1 MSVTDYLGGGV
12 KMAPL
17 QKRALYSLIG
27 GLVAILAFVV
37 VLVIQGD
44 VTAFENDQN
53 LRIFMYAAW
62 IGVPLIYLVLVN
74 PILRKPTM
82 VDERDRIIIMKSSR
96 IQWLVVIFL
105 LAAWT
110 ITLTEI
116 YHNQR
121 QVPIAYITLIFVSVC
136 VISTVAQSFGILVGY
151 WGMNRN
157 G

>member
-1 MSVTDYLGGGV
+1 M
-12 KMAPL
+12 
-17 QKRALYSLIG
+17 
-27 GLVAILAFVV
+27 
-37 VLVIQGD
+37 
-44 VTAFENDQN
+44 
-53 LRIFMYAAW
+53 FMYAAW

-74 PILRKPTM
+74 PLLRKPAM

-96 IQWLVVIFL
+96 IQWMAVIFS

-110 ITLTEI
+110 VTLTEI

-121 QVPIAYITLIFVSVC
+121 QVPIAYITLIFFSVC
-136 VISTVAQSFGILVGY
+136 VISMVAQSFGILIGY